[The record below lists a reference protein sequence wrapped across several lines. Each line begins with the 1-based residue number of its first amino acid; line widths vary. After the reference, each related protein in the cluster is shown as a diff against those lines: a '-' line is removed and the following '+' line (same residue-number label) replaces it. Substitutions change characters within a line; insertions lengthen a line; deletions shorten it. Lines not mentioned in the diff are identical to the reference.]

1 LLIAASGAFLGMGLF
16 MWNMGNDINKFTR
29 PESIM
34 NPFR

>member
-1 LLIAASGAFLGMGLF
+1 MTNQAIGRMDG
-16 MWNMGNDINKFTR
+16 NMARMAVDINKFTR

>member
-1 LLIAASGAFLGMGLF
+1 MARTGRRRKNSYMAV
-16 MWNMGNDINKFTR
+16 DINKFTR